1 MEIKNK
7 VAIVT
12 GASSGIGLALAR
24 ELSRRGAKVVLAARS
39 ADKLA
44 ELASEIPGSLAIPA
58 DMTKPEDILTLI
70 GETKEKLGR
79 VDILVNNAGLG
90 LRSSVE
96 ATDLQE
102 YESIMELNVFSV
114 LRAMQAAIPIM
125 RAQGAGV
132 IMNISSLVSKN
143 AFPGLGAYAS
153 TKYALNGLSFTAR
166 AELAKDGIVV
176 SVFHPRMTATDFGQN
191 ALGSGQSSLATRSD
205 MVIDTAEAVAVKIA
219 DLIESEELEA
229 GMQ

>member
-176 SVFHPRMTATDFGQN
+176 SVFHPRMTRHRLRPERARIWTVVARN
-191 ALGSGQSSLATRSD
+191 ALRHGD
-205 MVIDTAEAVAVKIA
+205 
-219 DLIESEELEA
+219 
-229 GMQ
+229 

>member
-143 AFPGLGAYAS
+143 AFPGARRICFYQVCPQWPLVYGARR
-153 TKYALNGLSFTAR
+153 AR
-166 AELAKDGIVV
+166 ERRDRGERIPSAHDRHRLRPERARIWTVV
-176 SVFHPRMTATDFGQN
+176 ARN
-191 ALGSGQSSLATRSD
+191 ALRHGD
-205 MVIDTAEAVAVKIA
+205 
-219 DLIESEELEA
+219 
-229 GMQ
+229 